1 LPTPSG
7 KAVKVLNTHNSLKGC
22 GNIIFAIYTGRLGL
36 FRKYSDGDIIDGI
49 KRQDNKILTYLY
61 DVHFDMVR
69 DHLRKNSGS
78 DDDVYEVLQ
87 ETVVI
92 LYRQVTG
99 DGFTLTSDL
108 KGYFFGIARNV
119 WNTQLRY
126 RSRITSLDTDLP
138 ETADTEEVTGVI
150 LERIVSRSFALL
162 KEDCQMILNLFSEGY
177 TYEEIARKMGMK
189 NETYARRKKYLC
201 KEALM
206 EIIRTD
212 PEYQDLGPL

>member
-1 LPTPSG
+1 M
-7 KAVKVLNTHNSLKGC
+7 
-22 GNIIFAIYTGRLGL
+22 GL

-49 KRQDNKILTYLY
+49 KRQDNKVLSYLY
-61 DVHFDMVR
+61 DAYFEMVR
-69 DHLRKNSGS
+69 DHLKKNSGS

-92 LYRQVTG
+92 LYKQVI
-99 DGFTLTSDL
+99 DNNFTLTSDL

-138 ETADTEEVTGVI
+138 ETAETEEMTEII

-162 KEDCQMILNLFSEGY
+162 KEDCQMILNLYSDGY
-177 TYEEIARKMGMK
+177 TYEEIARKMGLK

-206 EIIRTD
+206 EIIKTD